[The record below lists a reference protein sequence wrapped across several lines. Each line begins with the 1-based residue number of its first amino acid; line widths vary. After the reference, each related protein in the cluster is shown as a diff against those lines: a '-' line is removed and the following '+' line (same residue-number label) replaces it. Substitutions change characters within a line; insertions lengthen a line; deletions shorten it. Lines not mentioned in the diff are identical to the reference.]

1 MRKVITAKQAES
13 VHLSGGE
20 VWFRFSQWPA
30 SKIDRSFRACV
41 GNEYCPAT
49 LRAAYDVGG
58 QWHHLN
64 VGLPIYSVEVE

>member
-1 MRKVITAKQAES
+1 MRKVITVEQAES

-20 VWFRFSQWPA
+20 VWFRFPHWLTTEG
-30 SKIDRSFRACV
+30 DRSFRDLCMCRYGPDA
-41 GNEYCPAT
+41 
-49 LRAAYDVGG
+49 LHAAYAVGG